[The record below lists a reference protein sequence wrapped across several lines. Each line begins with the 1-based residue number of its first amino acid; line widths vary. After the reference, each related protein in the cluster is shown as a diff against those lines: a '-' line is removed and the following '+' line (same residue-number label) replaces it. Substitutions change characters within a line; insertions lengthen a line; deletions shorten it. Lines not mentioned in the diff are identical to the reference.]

1 MKKLLNF
8 VRIYVVGLQRYLN
21 FFIIV
26 NVQFVVFF
34 VKELE
39 LIVIIQMI
47 IFKLLIG

>member
-26 NVQFVVFF
+26 NVQFVVFV

>member
-8 VRIYVVGLQRYLN
+8 VRIYVVGLQRYLI

-26 NVQFVVFF
+26 NVQFVVFV

>member
-26 NVQFVVFF
+26 NVQFVVFV
-34 VKELE
+34 VKELV
-39 LIVIIQMI
+39 LNINCNYIDDYI
-47 IFKLLIG
+47 